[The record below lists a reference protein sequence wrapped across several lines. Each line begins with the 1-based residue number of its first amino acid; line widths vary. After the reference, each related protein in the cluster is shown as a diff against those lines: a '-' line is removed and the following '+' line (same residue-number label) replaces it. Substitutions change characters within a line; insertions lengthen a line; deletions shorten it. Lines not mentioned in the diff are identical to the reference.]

1 MTTTILHVVEYK
13 KQSILFIFSVGKV
26 FQKVDAQIRTLPD
39 LIPQQL
45 PLLTLTLISFSEF
58 FFFPWTRNSDHGQ
71 KGENWKK
78 RPVLGNYWL
87 PTKRQHFDSW
97 THCSFC
103 VPTPKALRSCDLS
116 SATLAIYL
124 LTVKKDLLLLL
135 LHFPKD
141 HGRKLG
147 SECKNYWY
155 FHGIHLFFQ
164 TSADVLL
171 LMENIAL

>member
-1 MTTTILHVVEYK
+1 MWWNIKSKVP
-13 KQSILFIFSVGKV
+13 FSYFLIWKYEKVG
-26 FQKVDAQIRTLPD
+26 AQIRTLPD

-45 PLLTLTLISFSEF
+45 PPLTLMLISFGEF
-58 FFFPWTRNSDHGQ
+58 FFFLWTRNSDHNP

-87 PTKRQHFDSW
+87 PTKRQHFDSCM
-97 THCSFC
+97 HCSFC
-103 VPTPKALRSCDLS
+103 VPSPKALRSCDLS

-141 HGRKLG
+141 HCRYLD
-147 SECKNYWY
+147 SECKNYLY

-164 TSADVLL
+164 TPADVLL